1 MTKNLKAFLDMI
13 AVSELGEGLLADSDN
28 GYNVIVGSTIKNPIF
43 FTSYADHPRRL
54 VELKIKGKVIKST
67 AAGRYQLLSRY
78 FDAYKKTMALPDF
91 SPSSQDAIAIQQ
103 IRERRALPDIEAG
116 RFAIAVIKV
125 CNIWASMP
133 GAGYGQRENTLKQL
147 QLTYLKS
154 GGRLA

>member
-1 MTKNLKAFLDMI
+1 
-13 AVSELGEGLLADSDN
+13 
-28 GYNVIVGSTIKNPIF
+28 
-43 FTSYADHPRRL
+43 
-54 VELKIKGKVIKST
+54 
-67 AAGRYQLLSRY
+67 
-78 FDAYKKTMALPDF
+78 MALPDF

-103 IRERRALPDIEAG
+103 IQERRALPDIEAG

-147 QLTYLKS
+147 QFAYLKE